1 MKRIFDL
8 TVQVVYDGT
17 VKVEADNLSEAEKRV
32 RELVKPQG
40 VMCGDLMNENEDY
53 EFDTHPTVH
62 FLHHHEIPN
71 WIPLSPPA
79 TDEEVESGKATWCQW
94 CENELCCLHGTDSLV
109 RFCGNYHNY
118 SHTDKEDKR

>member
-62 FLHHHEIPN
+62 FLH
-71 WIPLSPPA
+71 
-79 TDEEVESGKATWCQW
+79 VESGKATWCQW